1 MMKRKKPCDV
11 YHCLLLF
18 LMLVVLLLLM
28 VETRPVLGLQ
38 RQPLNITA
46 VTGITVELKCKVK
59 LHECGNFNG

>member
-1 MMKRKKPCDV
+1 MKRKKV
-11 YHCLLLF
+11 YDMILF
-18 LMLVVLLLLM
+18 LVM
-28 VETRPVLGLQ
+28 VSRPVFGLQ